1 MTKQV
6 WGYKHPDTNLIK
18 NSLNQ
23 VNWNQ
28 LFQNK
33 NVNEQAVFL
42 TRILSCRQKKC

>member
-18 NSLNQ
+18 NLLNQ

-33 NVNEQAVFL
+33 NVNEQAVF
-42 TRILSCRQKKC
+42 